1 MKKLYL
7 LITLIFMFPVIVS
20 ADECTDEQLKSYKT
34 YVNSV
39 KYDVRQLGD
48 SDTYEVWAS
57 NVTGGLALD
66 HGRIVF
72 DSGFLG
78 YATAGEKFTVRVYI
92 ADGSSCAG
100 TTISNVDVKI
110 PDPIEEEVEDC
121 DSCEEETTPPTVVE
135 KPSTN
140 TEVEK
145 PSTNTETQKP
155 TTDNSTTM
163 QKPTVDESTNVE
175 NPNTND
181 STTVDK
187 PSTDIDDS
195 ETNTEISSDDNSNNE
210 DSSLEDETTDIPN
223 IEDTQENQIENNES
237 KEDNV
242 ADDNKIR
249 DALIFAGV
257 SLLVIILALIYNF
270 NKKRNLK

>member
-1 MKKLYL
+1 MKKIFL
-7 LITLIFMFPVIVS
+7 LIILIFMFPIIVS

-78 YATAGEKFTVRVYI
+78 YATAGQKFTVRVYV

-100 TTISNVDVKI
+100 TTISNIDVKI
-110 PDPIEEEVEDC
+110 PEPIEDDEC
-121 DSCEEETTPPTVVE
+121 DFCEEETTPPTVVE

-155 TTDNSTTM
+155 TTDNSTTI
-163 QKPTVDESTNVE
+163 QKPTVDDNTSVE
-175 NPNTND
+175 KPNTND
-181 STTVDK
+181 STTVEK
-187 PSTDIDDS
+187 PSTEIDDS
-195 ETNTEISSDDNSNNE
+195 ETNIDTPSDDNSDNE
-210 DSSLEDETTDIPN
+210 SNVDSSLNEETTDIPN
-223 IEDTQENQIENNES
+223 IDDTQENKS
-237 KEDNV
+237 DGNV
-242 ADDNKIR
+242 KDIDVADNKIR

-257 SLLVIILALIYNF
+257 SILFIILVLIYNL
-270 NKKRNLK
+270 KRKRNLK

>member
-1 MKKLYL
+1 MKKIYL

-72 DSGFLG
+72 DNGFLG
-78 YATAGEKFTVRVYI
+78 YATAGEKFTVRVYV

-110 PDPIEEEVEDC
+110 PDPIEEEVDDC

-155 TTDNSTTM
+155 TTDNSTTI
-163 QKPTVDESTNVE
+163 QKPTVDDSTNVE
-175 NPNTND
+175 EKPNTND
-181 STTVDK
+181 STTVEK
-187 PSTDIDDS
+187 PSTDIDNS
-195 ETNTEISSDDNSNNE
+195 ETNTDIPSDDDSDVNN
-210 DSSLEDETTDIPN
+210 SLEDETTDIPN
-223 IEDTQENQIENNES
+223 TDDTQENKND
-237 KEDNV
+237 DNVKDVDV

-257 SLLVIILALIYNF
+257 SILFIILVLIYNL
-270 NKKRNLK
+270 KRKRILK